1 MSESKG
7 NVGSATTPVFGNTSL
22 LTLRLGSI
30 HAYRSTLLIT
40 EMESGMHSAL
50 NMALI
55 NLNHPAHFYGIGA
68 VQVSAGNLVIIV
80 SMFVIFAMA
89 IFLPFPHGKDD

>member
-7 NVGSATTPVFGNTSL
+7 NVRSATTPVFSNTSL

-55 NLNHPAHFYGIGA
+55 NLNHPAHYLGIGPF
-68 VQVSAGNLVIIV
+68 QVSVGNLVIIV

>member
-7 NVGSATTPVFGNTSL
+7 NVRSATTPVFSNTSL

-30 HAYRSTLLIT
+30 HAYRGTLLIT

-55 NLNHPAHFYGIGA
+55 NLNHPAHYLGIGPF
-68 VQVSAGNLVIIV
+68 QVSVGNLVIIV

>member
-7 NVGSATTPVFGNTSL
+7 NVGSATTPVFSNTSL

-55 NLNHPAHFYGIGA
+55 NLNHPAHYLGIGPF
-68 VQVSAGNLVIIV
+68 QVSVGNLVIIV

>member
-1 MSESKG
+1 
-7 NVGSATTPVFGNTSL
+7 
-22 LTLRLGSI
+22 
-30 HAYRSTLLIT
+30 
-40 EMESGMHSAL
+40 MHSAL

-80 SMFVIFAMA
+80 SMFVIFALA
-89 IFLPFPHGKDD
+89 IFVPFPHGKDE

>member
-7 NVGSATTPVFGNTSL
+7 NTRSATTPKIANTHIRTL
-22 LTLRLGSI
+22 LSGAF
-30 HAYRSTLLIT
+30 HAYASNLLIT

-55 NLNHPAHFYGIGA
+55 NLDHPAHYVGIGPF
-68 VQVSAGNLVIIV
+68 QVSVGNLVIIL
-80 SMFVIFAMA
+80 SMFVIFALA
-89 IFLPFPHGKDD
+89 IFLPFPHGKDE

>member
-1 MSESKG
+1 MPESKG
-7 NVGSATTPVFGNTSL
+7 NVRSATTPVFSNTSL

-55 NLNHPAHFYGIGA
+55 NLNHPAHYLGIGPF
-68 VQVSAGNLVIIV
+68 QVSVGNLVIIV